1 MIRYGIEKQLI
12 DGSIGAK
19 DIPAIWNECYKNYLG
34 VTVPD
39 DKQGCLQDVHW
50 SHGSF
55 GYFAT
60 YSIGSLYAAQL
71 YAAIL
76 KQDPSLDREIST
88 GNYQPLLNWLQQH
101 IYKFGRYY
109 TSGELCKEA
118 TGEALNSN
126 FFIDYATQK
135 YSGIYATGQ

>member
-1 MIRYGIEKQLI
+1 MIRYELEKMLIE
-12 DGSIGAK
+12 GSINTT
-19 DIPAIWNECYKNYLG
+19 DIPAYWNEHYKKYLG

-71 YAAIL
+71 YEAINKTHLSL
-76 KQDPSLDREIST
+76 KQEVRMGDNLNI
-88 GNYQPLLNWLQQH
+88 LNWLKQH
-101 IYKFGRYY
+101 IYQFGRYY
-109 TSGELCKEA
+109 RSGELCRKA
-118 TGEALNSN
+118 TGEDLNIQ
-126 FFIDYATQK
+126 FFIDYVSKK
-135 YSGIYATGQ
+135 YSDIYKK